1 MYGYYHY
8 FLYHQDLGDGHFQTS
23 DGQFIDTSSNQI
35 VMSSDGE
42 LVGFMPVEAA
52 AEQQQQSPVVNISTT
67 TNEQGQQVVII
78 ENLHHH
84 SQELQK
90 EIINALMAENN
101 LIQLPN

>member
-1 MYGYYHY
+1 
-8 FLYHQDLGDGHFQTS
+8 
-23 DGQFIDTSSNQI
+23 
-35 VMSSDGE
+35 MSSDGE
-42 LVGFMPVEAA
+42 LVGFVPVEAGTGGVA
-52 AEQQQQSPVVNISTT
+52 TIEQQAQQPSPVVNISTT